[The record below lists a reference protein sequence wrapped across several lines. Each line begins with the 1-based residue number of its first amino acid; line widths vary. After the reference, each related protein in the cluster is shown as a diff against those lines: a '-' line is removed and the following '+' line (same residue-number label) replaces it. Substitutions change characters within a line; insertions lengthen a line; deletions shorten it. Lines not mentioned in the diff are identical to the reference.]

1 MKAVAARPG
10 DLVVFMVRRL
20 GTSVNDRMGLLDM
33 TTDDTCCDRGRS
45 LRHGFLRER
54 VVDDVDFASKRLE
67 SVREVG
73 VAARAAFRGGQGQPS
88 GVRDS
93 AAPRRVAAPAGNRAW
108 SGAAGPARRDGAA
121 NALRVAD
128 HLIRRLG

>member
-1 MKAVAARPG
+1 MKAVAVRPG

-73 VAARAAFRGGQGQPS
+73 VLLEPLS
-88 GVRDS
+88 
-93 AAPRRVAAPAGNRAW
+93 VAAKANRQAYE
-108 SGAAGPARRDGAA
+108 
-121 NALRVAD
+121 
-128 HLIRRLG
+128 IQRRLGVWRPRRAIVLGAELPGLLAAMARRTCSALLIT